1 MQFNAMED
9 RPVKSEYT
17 AVYEKRGRWIV
28 AYLEEIPGVNTQGKT
43 LKEARAN
50 LREALK
56 LVLDANRQLASR
68 RRRAVRREPLVIE
81 VPA

>member
-1 MQFNAMED
+1 M
-9 RPVKSEYT
+9 KSEYT

-50 LREALK
+50 LREVLK
-56 LVLDANRQLASR
+56 LVLDTNRELASR

-81 VPA
+81 VTA